1 MIGCPTMDIDAITED
16 GKTVPIFRKGNWA
29 F

>member
-1 MIGCPTMDIDAITED
+1 MIGSEDMSIDAICAD
-16 GKTVPIFRKGNWA
+16 GKTVPIFREGNWA